1 MNHFLVFFLVVFGHI
16 IGSTFLSCL
25 DEFLASDSLLD
36 LFKIFFLEVLIS
48 WSEYF
53 FLEVLILLLDL
64 IRGTCSLGLGCFWLF
79 FFFDLVC
86 LWLSSFKGDC
96 LAWFR
101 LVVLIEDCFSLSL
114 IVVLWLLEDWSKKL
128 DLSTVLFLKHILD
141 GSFSIGSRSWEVC
154 LHFTRNLRFKTKE
167 KRWEM
172 WKNSWIYMTLSRKVR
187 NINFWAQ
194 FSKFEKFPGKTS
206 KCYMTWDRFVQN
218 VTVSNASK
226 HKIWGLKPNQNIQKL

>member
-1 MNHFLVFFLVVFGHI
+1 MNHFLVFFLFLFGQI
-16 IGSTFLSCL
+16 IGVTFLSSL
-25 DEFLASDSLLD
+25 DDCLASDSLLD
-36 LFKIFFLEVLIS
+36 LLKI
-48 WSEYF
+48 F

-64 IRGTCSLGLGCFWLF
+64 IRGTWALGVGCFRLF

-86 LWLSSFKGDC
+86 LWLSSSKGAF
-96 LAWFR
+96 LAWFL
-101 LVVLIEDCFSLSL
+101 LVCFIEDFFSLSL
-114 IVVLWLLEDWSKKL
+114 IVVLRLLEDWSKKL

-194 FSKFEKFPGKTS
+194 FSKF
-206 KCYMTWDRFVQN
+206 
-218 VTVSNASK
+218 
-226 HKIWGLKPNQNIQKL
+226 